1 MPALVI
7 RRALGSARD
16 ARSVSSLCDDAGIA
30 LGDALASWLSSDE
43 HGLAL
48 LAERGGRAVGL
59 AVVRLIKRV
68 GGGAVDAAL
77 LDAVY
82 VVADARRQGIGRAL
96 VEAARAEAE
105 AREARRFTVLVR
117 DRDEVAR
124 AFLSAVGIAAGD
136 GEAARVVAPERA
148 DEEPSGKVFQ
158 LADGVPAVFLAS
170 AETPA
175 TVARW
180 SGAQAIRTRWRD
192 DLSASG
198 WSVEG
203 CVGTRGDDGDALRFD
218 PTTGLLREAYLGR
231 PVALRFDDA
240 LLARVAALPDHDG
253 ALTVSVTTPPFELG
267 ATDFALFDVSLGW
280 LVALRTE
287 SVEALSHGD
296 ASVTA
301 VRLCDRVSIV
311 FANGRYA
318 GWRAR
323 DPIAIARPMGW
334 PEGREPRA
342 LTDAERAS
350 LTSLVYDWMVID
362 ASPRIEPAEAEDP
375 EDIAHMTAL
384 RERARA
390 LSESEGEAD
399 ERDPVAGVA
408 RDVAAQ
414 ILWGWGF
421 YKIGA

>member
-1 MPALVI
+1 MSALVI

-16 ARSVSSLCDDAGIA
+16 ARSVSALCADAGIA
-30 LGDALASWLSSDE
+30 IGDALPSWLSSDE
-43 HGLAL
+43 QGLAL
-48 LAERGGRAVGL
+48 LAERGGRAVGV
-59 AVVRLIKRV
+59 AIVRLLKRI
-68 GGGAVDAAL
+68 GGGAVEAAL

-82 VVADARRQGIGRAL
+82 VAADARRQGVGRAL
-96 VEAARAEAE
+96 VEAARAESE
-105 AREARRFTVLVR
+105 AREAQRFAVLAR
-117 DRDEVAR
+117 DRDEASR
-124 AFLSAVGIAAGD
+124 AFLAAVGIAAGD
-136 GEAARVVAPERA
+136 APAARGAAPEPSR
-148 DEEPSGKVFQ
+148 EETSGKVFQ
-158 LADGVPAVFLAS
+158 LADGVSAVFIPS
-170 AETPA
+170 AQTPE

-231 PVALRFDDA
+231 PVALRFDDE
-240 LLARVAALPDHDG
+240 LLARVAALPDHEG
-253 ALTVSVTTPPFELG
+253 ALTVSVTTPPFELA

-280 LVALRTE
+280 LVALRAE
-287 SVEALSHGD
+287 AVEALAGD
-296 ASVTA
+296 AASVTA

-311 FANGRYA
+311 FASGRYA

-323 DPIAIARPMGW
+323 DPVAIARPMGW
-334 PEGREPRA
+334 PEGREPRELSA
-342 LTDAERAS
+342 DERAA

-390 LSESEGEAD
+390 LSERDGDAD
-399 ERDPVAGVA
+399 ERDPVGGVA